1 LNPFTVLSRHYD
13 TESLAYEILV
23 THSVL
28 VTRKAQALADEYL
41 RRHPDA
47 EINREFLMQAGM
59 LHDIGIGHCDAPE
72 IGCTGDAPYICH
84 GIIGR
89 EILESEGLPIHA
101 RACERHTGAGITADD
116 VRTQSLPI
124 PERDYLPETIEEKL
138 ICVADKFFSKKPSKL
153 WDEKPVE
160 KISKSLAKHGGFV
173 AARWRALETEFL
185 TPES

>member
-1 LNPFTVLSRHYD
+1 
-13 TESLAYEILV
+13 
-23 THSVL
+23 
-28 VTRKAQALADEYL
+28 
-41 RRHPDA
+41 
-47 EINREFLMQAGM
+47 
-59 LHDIGIGHCDAPE
+59 
-72 IGCTGDAPYICH
+72 
-84 GIIGR
+84 
-89 EILESEGLPIHA
+89 LPIHA